1 MTFPLRERP
10 AASYHEPPQAFG
22 SPRDG
27 GARSHA
33 GCDLYAPAGIEILA
47 IEAGTVT
54 RGCCAFYDVVFAL
67 EVTSASGLVIRYGE
81 IAAAA
86 PGIRLGSQVVEG
98 QVIAHV
104 GKMETVAQA
113 MLHLEMFAGTAQ
125 GPLTDRE
132 NPPFMRRADLQN
144 PTAFLDACQEV
155 TRDAAS

>member
-1 MTFPLRERP
+1 MYLLTRDLADAAPTQVNRP
-10 AASYHEPPQAFG
+10 AVS
-22 SPRDG
+22 
-27 GARSHA
+27 
-33 GCDLYAPAGIEILA
+33 
-47 IEAGTVT
+47 
-54 RGCCAFYDVVFAL
+54 
-67 EVTSASGLVIRYGE
+67 E